1 MTKKFQFQLDLAF
14 FGLTSNNVSQIRVH
28 TFSQIHEIVF
38 HGKGGYDWETVYNM
52 PIWLRKFTFHRI
64 KEFYEGQNKENNED
78 LGTQSQKIKEGKVDL
93 PSHLKGKIDNSK
105 KLAKY

>member
-1 MTKKFQFQLDLAF
+1 LDLAF

-52 PIWLRKFTFHRI
+52 PIWLRKFTFNRI
-64 KEFYEGQNKENNED
+64 KEFYESQNKENNED

-93 PSHLKGKIDNSK
+93 PSHLKGKIDNNK